1 MSSSASAHPA
11 ATSPGPAPRTSG
23 SLLRRIV
30 EMTGMVVRTSRW
42 WLLVAIVCQLADAAC
57 SIAIAYLA
65 KRLLDAVVSATHGGS
80 SQPLFFVGLEGSLV
94 LVRMLFTH
102 VSTYV
107 QIVLR
112 ARFSLRASQLVL
124 EKAGRIAYPHFENPE
139 FINKTMQIRQEVGMR
154 VIDLTMQSIAILR
167 HGITVIGYAI
177 LLWSFGPWAVAVM
190 VAAAIPPFFIEV
202 WYGRA
207 SFELQRANIERV
219 RKSFYL
225 EWLLTAE
232 QNVKEIKLL
241 GLGPWLLAR
250 HKTINETY
258 NAKEAA
264 LAGRRGRR
272 AVVFSLLGYAGL
284 YATYAYIVVEAARGT
299 ISLGSMT
306 LYLMVLQQ
314 GQLALNTALLALAKA
329 YEHNLFVTQLFEFL
343 AIPAEEEAVGAG
355 FEQVP
360 VVGLPAP
367 EIEFRGVSFRYP
379 GATRDALHDVSL
391 TLRAGATLALIGA
404 NGSGKTTFVKLL
416 ARLHQPT
423 SGVVLLDG
431 QDLARLQPDEIRR
444 RVGLIFQDFVRYQFS
459 AGDNVG
465 VGWLPSI
472 QDPKAI
478 AQALEDAEAS
488 SVIDGLAAGVNTP
501 LGPAFGG
508 VDLSGGQWQR
518 LALARAFMHRG
529 GVLVLDEP
537 TAALDPEAETEIYQ
551 RIHDNKG
558 DRTIVLISHRLSSV
572 RMADQIAVF
581 EDGRI
586 IERGSHRE
594 LLAHDGRYAR
604 MFREQAQGYRLDE
617 LDAAA
622 PRPTSLRGTAR

>member
-1 MSSSASAHPA
+1 MSSSAPAHPA
-11 ATSPGPAPRTSG
+11 MTSPGPAPRTAT

-30 EMTGMVVRTSRW
+30 DLTGLIVRTSRW
-42 WLLVAIVCQLADAAC
+42 LLLAAIVCQLTDAVC
-57 SIAIAYLA
+57 SVAIAYIA

-80 SQPLFFVGLEGSLV
+80 SQPLFWVGLEGSLV

-107 QIVLR
+107 QVVLR

-139 FINKTMQIRQEVGMR
+139 FVNKTMQIRQEMGMR

-190 VAAAIPPFFIEV
+190 VAAAIPPFLIEI

-272 AVVFSLLGYAGL
+272 AVLFSFLGYMAL
-284 YATYAYIVVEAARGT
+284 YATYAYIVVQAARGA

-343 AIPAEEEAVGAG
+343 AIPAEEEVSGA

-360 VVGLPAP
+360 RAGRPPP

-379 GATRDALHDVSL
+379 GATRDALHDVNL
-391 TLRAGATLALIGA
+391 TLRSGATLALIGA

-431 QDLARLQPDEIRR
+431 QDIARLQPDEIRR

-472 QDPKAI
+472 QDPAAI
-478 AQALEDAEAS
+478 SQAIEDAEAS
-488 SVIDGLAAGVNTP
+488 SVIEGLSAGVNTP

-508 VDLSGGQWQR
+508 IDLSGGQWQR

-537 TAALDPEAETEIYQ
+537 TAALDPEAETEIFQ

-622 PRPTSLRGTAR
+622 ARPSSLRGTAR